1 MEVCAGADEE
11 QDNQEKG
18 LELENAEHIGVSA
31 LVLAVWSSIYSASN
45 HKMMWL
51 MIDPQALVDIYR

>member
-31 LVLAVWSSIYSASN
+31 LVLAVSS
-45 HKMMWL
+45 
-51 MIDPQALVDIYR
+51 